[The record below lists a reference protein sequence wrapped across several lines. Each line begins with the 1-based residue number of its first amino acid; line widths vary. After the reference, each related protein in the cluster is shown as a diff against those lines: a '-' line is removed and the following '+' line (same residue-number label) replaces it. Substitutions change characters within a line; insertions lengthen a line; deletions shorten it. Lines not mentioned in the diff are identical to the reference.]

1 MAVPDRPPAEA
12 LADPRGAETERG
24 IAALDRVPPPLLVL
38 TAATSVQFGG
48 AVAATLFDDVGPA
61 GAALLRLLFAAI
73 VLAALW
79 RPRLRGHPPGSLRLI
94 AAFGLALGVMN
105 LCFYE
110 ALDRIP
116 LGVAVTIE
124 FAGPM
129 GVAVALSRRR
139 LDLVWAALAA
149 AGILLLADPFGAGGV
164 DPLGLAF
171 VLAAAAAWAAYIL
184 LAQRTGAL
192 FRGSTGLAMAS
203 LVAVFVPLVPGIAGA
218 GSDLLGAEPLLVG
231 ALVALMSSV
240 IPYSLEVEA
249 LRRLPA
255 NVFGVLMSL
264 DPAVAALAGF
274 VVLGQRLGARELV
287 AIALVVVASIGVT
300 RTTPATP
307 VDG

>member
-1 MAVPDRPPAEA
+1 MAVPDRAPAEA
-12 LADPRGAETERG
+12 VGPEPGEPERG
-24 IAALDRVPPPLLVL
+24 IAALDPVPAPLLVL

-61 GAALLRLLFAAI
+61 GTALLRLAFAAI

-79 RPRLRGHPPGSLRLI
+79 RPPLRGHPPGSLRLI
-94 AAFGLALGVMN
+94 LAFGLALGVMN

-139 LDLVWAALAA
+139 LDLMWVALAA
-149 AGILLLADPFGAGGV
+149 AGILLLANPFGAGGV
-164 DPLGLAF
+164 DPVGLAF

-184 LAQRTGAL
+184 LAQRTGEL

-203 LVAVFVPLVPGIAGA
+203 VVAVLVPLVPGIGAAGA
-218 GSDLLGAEPLLVG
+218 DLLGTEALLVG
-231 ALVALMSSV
+231 ALVAVMSSV

-264 DPAVAALAGF
+264 DPAFAALAGF

-287 AIALVVVASIGVT
+287 AIGLVVVASIGVT
-300 RTTPATP
+300 RTAPATP
-307 VDG
+307 LDG

>member
-12 LADPRGAETERG
+12 LAGPEPVERERG
-24 IAALDRVPPPLLVL
+24 IAALDPVPPPLLVL
-38 TAATSVQFGG
+38 SAATSVQFGG

-61 GAALLRLLFAAI
+61 GTALLRLAFAAI

-79 RPRLRGHPPGSLRLI
+79 RPRVRGHPRGSLRLVLG
-94 AAFGLALGVMN
+94 FGLALGVMN

-110 ALDRIP
+110 ALERIP

-139 LDLVWAALAA
+139 LDLAWVALAA

-164 DPLGLAF
+164 DPVGLAF

-203 LVAVFVPLVPGIAGA
+203 VVAVLVPLVPGIADA
-218 GSDLLGAEPLLVG
+218 GTDLLGTEPLLVG
-231 ALVALMSSV
+231 ALVAVMSSV
-240 IPYSLEVEA
+240 IPYTLEVEA

-274 VVLGQRLGARELV
+274 VVLGQRLGAREVV